1 MCRGFLYY
9 SLGGRMLHYNLSIKV
24 SPEEYKHFEVPKEV
38 YTYVKQLEN
47 AVENSSEELK
57 ECLKIL
63 YPGRF

>member
-1 MCRGFLYY
+1 M
-9 SLGGRMLHYNLSIKV
+9 SNYNLSIKV

-47 AVENSSEELK
+47 AVANSSEDVK